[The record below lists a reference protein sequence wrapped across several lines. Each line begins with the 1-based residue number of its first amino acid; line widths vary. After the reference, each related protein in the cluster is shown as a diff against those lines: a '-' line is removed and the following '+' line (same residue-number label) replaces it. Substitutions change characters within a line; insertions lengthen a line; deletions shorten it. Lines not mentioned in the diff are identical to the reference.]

1 LVREEKHF
9 SSSMQN
15 ISFSQFD
22 PHVLSE
28 LPIDLQNELRAQYS
42 SKSRTLLSGFDKIM
56 PRPLGKELANPLKGQ
71 SNLKG
76 RRGRPPKNSPRFR
89 KNSKAQIN
97 IAQKNSPAKATRCL
111 FEKSELISDKL
122 SSVQNISDNIK
133 LADADQGC
141 VLIDMPVK
149 ESEKDQLFNITPHD
163 SSKLYDVDSIKLK
176 NCTYDAKTSIAPVP
190 IDSKYE
196 MQSTSPEHK
205 DFLDRK
211 ECPNDESLDISLE
224 NEENLLKSKDSIAE
238 LRTMLRKWVNS
249 FVTPSYDD
257 VETITNYFK
266 SQVKE
271 NNLELAHLGLK
282 SLCRTCLSSDH
293 PENWT
298 GAYNGIIR
306 EVQRTM
312 VQCFGK
318 RLSVNFKF

>member
-1 LVREEKHF
+1 
-9 SSSMQN
+9 
-15 ISFSQFD
+15 
-22 PHVLSE
+22 
-28 LPIDLQNELRAQYS
+28 
-42 SKSRTLLSGFDKIM
+42 
-56 PRPLGKELANPLKGQ
+56 
-71 SNLKG
+71 
-76 RRGRPPKNSPRFR
+76 
-89 KNSKAQIN
+89 
-97 IAQKNSPAKATRCL
+97 
-111 FEKSELISDKL
+111 
-122 SSVQNISDNIK
+122 
-133 LADADQGC
+133 
-141 VLIDMPVK
+141 
-149 ESEKDQLFNITPHD
+149 
-163 SSKLYDVDSIKLK
+163 
-176 NCTYDAKTSIAPVP
+176 
-190 IDSKYE
+190 

-211 ECPNDESLDISLE
+211 ECLNDESLDISLE